1 MYLGLKYN
9 FIILDDALKLTEAK
23 MKYIKNDSCLTDFY
37 LLLPVNHM
45 YNFKCKATEHSIES
59 TQIFVKILKQQ
70 FSISGY
76 RR

>member
-1 MYLGLKYN
+1 
-9 FIILDDALKLTEAK
+9 